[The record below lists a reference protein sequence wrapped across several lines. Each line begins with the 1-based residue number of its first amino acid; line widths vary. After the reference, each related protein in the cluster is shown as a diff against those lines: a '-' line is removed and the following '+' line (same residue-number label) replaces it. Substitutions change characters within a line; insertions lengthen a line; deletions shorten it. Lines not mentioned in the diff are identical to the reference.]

1 MSSQTIKILIAG
13 ALFAHGVGH
22 TLGFWMPARSWL
34 LPNAS
39 ESTLKIVSGIFWAA
53 SALGFIASSMAFLGI
68 LIPGGMWRQIALVFT
83 VVSLLGLILFFRT
96 WPTFNTIGAF
106 AMNIAVLVT
115 QLWMHW
121 PPEEMFGK

>member
-1 MSSQTIKILIAG
+1 MPSQTIKVLIAG
-13 ALFAHGVGH
+13 ALLVHGVGH

-39 ESTLKIVSGIFWAA
+39 ETTLRVVSSIFWAA
-53 SALGFIASSMAFLGI
+53 AALGFVASALSFWGI
-68 LIPGGMWRQIALVFT
+68 LIPGDLWRQIALVFA
-83 VVSLLGLILFFRT
+83 VVSLLGLILFIGN

-106 AMNIAVLVT
+106 GMNIAILVT
-115 QLWMHW
+115 QLWIHW